1 MPDVIMKLYLDT
13 ADTRLWQVPAG
24 CPPIQG
30 VTTNPTLVQQAGL
43 PVTLASY
50 RDLVSRA
57 GELRLPELMLQLP
70 RADVAEAHDWIAE
83 LLPAAGQAQV
93 RLTLKLPCH
102 PDWAPVI
109 REVRAWGLPVL
120 LTGLA
125 NPLQLLWAQS
135 QGAQFVAPYLGRLA
149 DNGRD
154 VWTLVEACVTLQNEG
169 LNLLAA
175 SIRGAEVFCRLI
187 ALGASAA
194 TVRPEFVV
202 NLIHDPLT
210 TAAMAEFEANVER
223 SLLQP
228 SV

>member
-1 MPDVIMKLYLDT
+1 MKLYLDT

-50 RDLVSRA
+50 RHLVSRA

-125 NPLQLLWAQS
+125 NPLQLLWAQA

-149 DNGRD
+149 DDGRD
-154 VWTLVEACVTLQNEG
+154 VWTLVEACVTLQKEG

-175 SIRGAEVFCRLI
+175 SIRSAEVFCRLI

-202 NLIHDPLT
+202 SLIHDPLT

>member
-1 MPDVIMKLYLDT
+1 MKLYLDT

-50 RDLVSRA
+50 RHLVSRA
-57 GELRLPELMLQLP
+57 GEWRLPELMLQLP

-125 NPLQLLWAQS
+125 NPLQLLWAQA

-149 DNGRD
+149 DDGRD
-154 VWTLVEACVTLQNEG
+154 VWTLVEACVTLQKEG

-175 SIRGAEVFCRLI
+175 SIRSAEVFCRLI

-202 NLIHDPLT
+202 SLIHDPLT
-210 TAAMAEFEANVER
+210 MAAMAEFDANVER